1 MKCVRKCVESHG
13 GRRRWE
19 AMGIFG
25 RFGEIAHWAVG
36 LKGWWHLPPL
46 GPFAGTEISFSH
58 IRGWPLE
65 GLSARPSVYRRECRP
80 CIHLCAVRFAA
91 YGLVYELRSLWFQD
105 VESSRRARHRPT
117 GATPAR
123 WTRLPPTSSH
133 HPWPRMP
140 SLSCRTCPLQVYL
153 RPPCTSL
160 GMPSIFSPA

>member
-58 IRGWPLE
+58 IRGL
-65 GLSARPSVYRRECRP
+65 LARTAQSSGVRRCNECA
-80 CIHLCAVRFAA
+80 CFA
-91 YGLVYELRSLWFQD
+91 LL
-105 VESSRRARHRPT
+105 T
-117 GATPAR
+117 T
-123 WTRLPPTSSH
+123 
-133 HPWPRMP
+133 
-140 SLSCRTCPLQVYL
+140 
-153 RPPCTSL
+153 
-160 GMPSIFSPA
+160 SIFNTTGQTHKTRNLPQTQALGLACMRYSACVRVTWCDRRVGFQHPPRDTATGKR